1 MASLAGISAWRD
13 SGGAQDLLALSADRY
28 ILKETG
34 ENPMTRDF
42 VDRCERLAVVAIALA
57 AEAATLLAEEEQG
70 EGSGDNRGKF
80 GSHAVPSFAVA
91 MEQVKRKQ
99 VAARRRFTP

>member
-1 MASLAGISAWRD
+1 
-13 SGGAQDLLALSADRY
+13 
-28 ILKETG
+28 
-34 ENPMTRDF
+34 MTQDF

-57 AEAATLLAEEEQG
+57 AEAAALLAEQEQG

-80 GSHAVPSFAVA
+80 GSKAVPSFAAA

-99 VAARRRFTP
+99 SAARHRFTP